1 MLDISFI
8 SCILTYYCTSQ
19 WHSLKYDALWKMAK
33 TVFTTVWDIALRLVT
48 YQRHR
53 RLSQDDSDLKS
64 AIEVMR
70 V

>member
-1 MLDISFI
+1 MLDISFV

-33 TVFTTVWDIALRLVT
+33 TTVWDITQRVAT

>member
-1 MLDISFI
+1 MMPF
-8 SCILTYYCTSQ
+8 
-19 WHSLKYDALWKMAK
+19 WKMAK
-33 TVFTTVWDIALRLVT
+33 TVFITVWDIALRLAT

-64 AIEVMR
+64 PIEVMR